1 MAALM
6 SVVLPGWG
14 HFYLGRRW
22 LAGCEFACAL
32 VLLAAAI
39 TRLIGV
45 FLAVLDE
52 RARITDIILALI
64 PWLLILAA
72 YSVADGLL
80 TLLLSRQLIIREDNE
95 ARAVAKSRP

>member
-1 MAALM
+1 MAAFM

-22 LAGCEFACAL
+22 LAACEFACAL
-32 VLLAAAI
+32 ILLAAAI

-72 YSVADGLL
+72 YSVADGLF
-80 TLLLSRQLIIREDNE
+80 TLAASRRRIIRDDS
-95 ARAVAKSRP
+95 ATRLRP

>member
-22 LAGCEFACAL
+22 LAASEFACAL
-32 VLLAAAI
+32 ILLAAAI
-39 TRLIGV
+39 MRLIGA
-45 FLAVLDE
+45 FLAVVGE
-52 RARITDIILALI
+52 RARISHIIEVVI

-72 YSVADGLL
+72 YSVADGLF
-80 TLLLSRQLIIREDNE
+80 TLAASRRRIIRDDS
-95 ARAVAKSRP
+95 ATRLRP